1 MNNNKGQTSVEY
13 VLMIAVVI
21 TMLMSVMGIVRTAI
35 LGDTKNCTP
44 QSKAIICTFE
54 RLEQEDLF
62 LKIKFYTGV

>member
-21 TMLMSVMGIVRTAI
+21 TMLMSVMDIVKTSI
-35 LGDTKNCTP
+35 LGDSKNCQP

-54 RLEQEDLF
+54 RAFNFQDLRYF
-62 LKIKFYTGV
+62 SIRR

>member
-13 VLMIAVVI
+13 VLMIAVVV

-44 QSKAIICTFE
+44 DSKAIICSFE
-54 RLEQEDLF
+54 RAFSFQDLRYF
-62 LKIKFYTGV
+62 SIRR

>member
-13 VLMIAVVI
+13 VLMVAVVI

-35 LGDTKNCTP
+35 LGDAANCVP

-54 RLEQEDLF
+54 RAFSFQDLRYF
-62 LKIKFYTGV
+62 SIRR